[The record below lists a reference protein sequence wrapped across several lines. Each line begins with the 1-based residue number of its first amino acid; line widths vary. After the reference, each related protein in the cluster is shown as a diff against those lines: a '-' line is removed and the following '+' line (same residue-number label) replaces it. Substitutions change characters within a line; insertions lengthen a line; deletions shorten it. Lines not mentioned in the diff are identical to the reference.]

1 MSPDAIIFAA
11 TSAVAAGVVLYI
23 VWSNRHYREESERKR
38 DQQNMLFEIQRDLNQ
53 QQTVLLNRCRDLQR
67 KLDDHRRIL
76 QYLRHR
82 LS

>member
-1 MSPDAIIFAA
+1 MRPDEIIFAVTA
-11 TSAVAAGVVLYI
+11 TIAAGVVLYI
-23 VWSNRHYREESERKR
+23 VWSNRHYREESERKH

-67 KLDDHRRIL
+67 KLDDQHRIL